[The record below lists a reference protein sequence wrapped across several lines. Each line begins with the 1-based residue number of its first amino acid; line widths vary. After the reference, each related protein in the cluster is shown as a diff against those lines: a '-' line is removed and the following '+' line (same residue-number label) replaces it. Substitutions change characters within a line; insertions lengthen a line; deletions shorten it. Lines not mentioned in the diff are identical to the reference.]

1 MIARSSDT
9 AACHRTVYESDLS
22 VKELDGDILHLKTGK
37 KQNQKKEKRA
47 EEMPEEMMRQGQ
59 KKKKRTKRGGKIQ
72 RLVSQ
77 GATIGEAIYNGLHP
91 VITDSIYELGPD
103 ILPAELVLAFYI
115 NNITGVA
122 PARTQN
128 HAEAI
133 AAEIE
138 RLMRMN
144 KLRYRRMDADQNE
157 AIINSH
163 HPAVGLPYHVIRLA
177 SFLCTSTCST
187 IASLLD
193 DVQSAKPYKFTP
205 DSKRHGGAIH
215 DSEAAPFHF
224 GIVRRRGNGTRYTK
238 DAIQSTVGN
247 INDPSDKER
256 VAREAAWRL
265 MLFLQQSVFSK
276 LKKWVGRHGNVE
288 GQGEIARWAKFEEAM
303 RYGVCKAREQ
313 NSLPDDKELIHYHY
327 LVSSVAIG
335 YAEAVVPHLD
345 INDGNSYSFIFQV
358 DGPTGYTRVPQLGV
372 DIAHRTGDI
381 VILPTS
387 QLVHLASP
395 ISEPVASGERRIV
408 AVGYICRHVVN
419 DFFRKHVG
427 GSMYVT

>member
-1 MIARSSDT
+1 
-9 AACHRTVYESDLS
+9 
-22 VKELDGDILHLKTGK
+22 
-37 KQNQKKEKRA
+37 
-47 EEMPEEMMRQGQ
+47 
-59 KKKKRTKRGGKIQ
+59 
-72 RLVSQ
+72 
-77 GATIGEAIYNGLHP
+77 
-91 VITDSIYELGPD
+91 
-103 ILPAELVLAFYI
+103 
-115 NNITGVA
+115 
-122 PARTQN
+122 
-128 HAEAI
+128 
-133 AAEIE
+133 
-138 RLMRMN
+138 MRMN

-276 LKKWVGRHGNVE
+276 LKKWVGHHGNVE

-313 NSLPDDKELIHYHY
+313 NSLPDDKEVIHYHY

-372 DIAHRTGDI
+372 DIAHRTGRNWY
-381 VILPTS
+381 IL
-387 QLVHLASP
+387 HLRSRNLLLGFGRTTMGPNETRFLWGGARRP
-395 ISEPVASGERRIV
+395 GENRPDPLQALAMGHDAPPMGPDERSSS
-408 AVGYICRHVVN
+408 R
-419 DFFRKHVG
+419 
-427 GSMYVT
+427 